1 MKKRVWIMNHYAGG
15 MYFDRGGRHYNFSKY
30 LKEEGYEPV
39 VFCAD
44 SKHGKPEAFC
54 GVPGLWQEHI
64 AEEIGVPFVF
74 VRARTY
80 MGNGKQRVLNMID
93 FYRNVKKAAKEYAR
107 AYERPDVIYASSVH
121 PLTLLAGIQLAKRY
135 GVKCVCEVRD
145 LWPETIVE
153 YSSRFTRRH
162 PLVKLLYQG
171 EKWLYKKADR
181 LIFTMEGGGD
191 YIRERGWEK
200 AVPLSKVYHINNGVD
215 MDAFDQNRARSQ
227 VDDPDLDNLDLFKV
241 VYAGAVRRI
250 NNLGL
255 ILDAARAVSD
265 SRIKFLIWGSGDEL
279 DALRE
284 RVQAEKIQNVS
295 FKGCIEKESVP
306 SVISRADLNLVHW
319 EMSPILRF
327 GVSYNKLFEY
337 LAAGKPIFS
346 TVRSKYSIVEHY
358 RCGADTVGFAPEDFA
373 AGIQRLSTLPPEEL
387 ARMGENARKAAEE
400 YDFRNLTK
408 KLIEVLES

>member
-1 MKKRVWIMNHYAGG
+1 M
-15 MYFDRGGRHYNFSKY
+15 
-30 LKEEGYEPV
+30 
-39 VFCAD
+39 
-44 SKHGKPEAFC
+44 
-54 GVPGLWQEHI
+54 
-64 AEEIGVPFVF
+64 
-74 VRARTY
+74 
-80 MGNGKQRVLNMID
+80 
-93 FYRNVKKAAKEYAR
+93 
-107 AYERPDVIYASSVH
+107 
-121 PLTLLAGIQLAKRY
+121 
-135 GVKCVCEVRD
+135 
-145 LWPETIVE
+145 
-153 YSSRFTRRH
+153 
-162 PLVKLLYQG
+162 KLLYQG